1 MNDDAPGDLGTVGT
15 KLGAAGIN
23 IVAAALT
30 QGKTPADA
38 VLILRVEREVAEELV
53 EDIKVALGAECV
65 QLDLDA

>member
-1 MNDDAPGDLGTVGT
+1 MGT

-30 QGKTPADA
+30 QGKDVSDA
-38 VLILRVEREVAEELV
+38 VLILRVEREVPEELV
-53 EDIKVALGAECV
+53 EEINAALGATCR

>member
-1 MNDDAPGDLGTVGT
+1 MGT

-30 QGKTPADA
+30 QGKTPSDA
-38 VLILRVEREVAEELV
+38 VLILRVEQEVPDEMV
-53 EDIKVALGAECV
+53 EDIKAALGAECV